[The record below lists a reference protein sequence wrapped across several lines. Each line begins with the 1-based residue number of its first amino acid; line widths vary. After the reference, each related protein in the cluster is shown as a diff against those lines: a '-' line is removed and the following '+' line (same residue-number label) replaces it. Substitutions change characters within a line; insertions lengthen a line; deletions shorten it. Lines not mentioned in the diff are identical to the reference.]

1 MPYDNR
7 KRIERIIS
15 AGERAV
21 EELIKVLHSEIITD
35 DPEHDLAADRLKNAA
50 ATKKMALNDAFDM
63 LNRIESERAKLDGNE
78 ETEDTS
84 GKGFQGFAEGRSK
97 KSK

>member
-1 MPYDNR
+1 MLNNHRD
-7 KRIERIIS
+7 RIERIIK

-35 DPEHDLAADRLKNAA
+35 DPDKDVAADRLKNAA

-63 LNRIESERAKLDGNE
+63 LTRIDQERSKLEGD
-78 ETEDTS
+78 TEDKKEEKS
-84 GKGFQGFAEGRSK
+84 FQSFAERKGR
-97 KSK
+97 KSN

>member
-7 KRIERIIS
+7 KRIERIIT

-50 ATKKMALNDAFDM
+50 ATKKLAIFDAFEI
-63 LNRIESERAKLDGNE
+63 LNRIESEKEALELSN
-78 ETEDTS
+78 
-84 GKGFQGFAEGRSK
+84 KGSDNRKTKQGFAERRSK
-97 KSK
+97 

>member
-1 MPYDNR
+1 MLNNHTD
-7 KRIERIIS
+7 RIERIIK

-35 DPEHDLAADRLKNAA
+35 DPDKDVAADRLKNAA

-63 LNRIESERAKLDGNE
+63 LNRIEQEKGKLEGNDEPE
-78 ETEDTS
+78 EKS
-84 GKGFQGFAEGRSK
+84 FQSFAERRGR
-97 KSK
+97 KS

>member
-1 MPYDNR
+1 MLNNYND
-7 KRIERIIS
+7 RIERIIK

-35 DPEHDLAADRLKNAA
+35 DPEKDVAADRLKNAA

-63 LNRIESERAKLDGNE
+63 LNRIEQERGKLEG
-78 ETEDTS
+78 TEDE
-84 GKGFQGFAEGRSK
+84 KEDKQFQSFAERRGR
-97 KSK
+97 KS

>member
-1 MPYDNR
+1 MLNNHRD
-7 KRIERIIS
+7 RIERIIK

-35 DPEHDLAADRLKNAA
+35 DPDKDVAADKMKNAA

-63 LNRIESERAKLDGNE
+63 LTRIDQERSKLEGD
-78 ETEDTS
+78 TEDKKEEKS
-84 GKGFQGFAEGRSK
+84 FQSFAERKGR
-97 KSK
+97 KSN

>member
-1 MPYDNR
+1 MLNNTND
-7 KRIERIIS
+7 RIARIIK

-35 DPEHDLAADRLKNAA
+35 DPDKDVAADRLKNAA

-63 LNRIESERAKLDGNE
+63 LTRIELERAKLEGSDEPE
-78 ETEDTS
+78 E
-84 GKGFQGFAEGRSK
+84 KQFQSFAERRGR
-97 KSK
+97 KS